1 LKQTHPLRR
10 QGHHLAP
17 KHHSSVRIEHKN
29 CVAHLTMRSQNS
41 GLNQLGKR
49 SIRSDRGDTDIWR
62 GTKDHRE
69 VEDS

>member
-1 LKQTHPLRR
+1 
-10 QGHHLAP
+10 
-17 KHHSSVRIEHKN
+17 
-29 CVAHLTMRSQNS
+29 MRSQNS